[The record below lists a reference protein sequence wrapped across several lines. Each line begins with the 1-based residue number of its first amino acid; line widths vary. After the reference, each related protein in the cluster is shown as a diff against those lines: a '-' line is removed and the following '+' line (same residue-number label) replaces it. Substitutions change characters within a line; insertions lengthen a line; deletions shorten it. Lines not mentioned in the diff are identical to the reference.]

1 MPEMP
6 SYEPGAPSWVELA
19 SPDVRLSRR
28 FYQGLFGW
36 GSYTLT
42 DAQVAAYEV
51 FTLGGTADG
60 PPIAGLDAL
69 ADPAAEP
76 TWTCYFRVVDAAA
89 AAAAVVEAGGQV
101 MAEPTDAGHLGRMV
115 LAVDPEGAGFAL
127 WQPYTFPGAAVAREA
142 NTMCWVQLTCRD
154 VAVVQRFYG
163 HVLGWKEPTPITA
176 VTGDLCYEW
185 GSAGWPIASLVC
197 PDESV
202 ADDTTSRWT
211 PYFAVA
217 DCAAAAERAEQLGGA
232 VISPCDQ
239 AAHGISALLAGPAS
253 VPFAIIELTG

>member
-1 MPEMP
+1 MRGRGRVQFGAVLRPSAARAGSLRRDLPRLNRPDLLPDRLFTWRFVASEELCASPGGAMPEMP

-115 LAVDPEGAGFAL
+115 
-127 WQPYTFPGAAVAREA
+127 
-142 NTMCWVQLTCRD
+142 
-154 VAVVQRFYG
+154 
-163 HVLGWKEPTPITA
+163 
-176 VTGDLCYEW
+176 
-185 GSAGWPIASLVC
+185 
-197 PDESV
+197 
-202 ADDTTSRWT
+202 
-211 PYFAVA
+211 
-217 DCAAAAERAEQLGGA
+217 
-232 VISPCDQ
+232 
-239 AAHGISALLAGPAS
+239 
-253 VPFAIIELTG
+253 